1 MHSLMFAHRRNR
13 LTMHF
18 AGRISVVKLYRH
30 VHLFTEVLYKFK
42 IRLLDAGRLGV
53 AHLEEVLEKE

>member
-1 MHSLMFAHRRNR
+1 
-13 LTMHF
+13 MHF